1 MEEALR
7 FFRAYEVWVYLL
19 LGFGG
24 LIYVRKFVLAWGELR
39 GAAFGLER
47 DSAQGRLNQAAGI
60 LVLLL
65 TMAISEFV
73 LVSFVAP
80 TVPGAIPLLTPTLDL
95 LATPTVTLPPV
106 TPQPGEAALSATTT
120 VTPTLA
126 FTDNGCI
133 PDEIF
138 ISFPVEGD
146 EIRGAVEITGTVD
159 IPNFG
164 FYKLEMKRPEESNWL
179 TILAGNQI
187 RRGETLGTWNTSLL
201 PPGYHQLGL
210 VVTDNQGKILAP
222 CITQVRVTNPDVAP

>member
-19 LGFGG
+19 LAFGG
-24 LIYVRKFVLAWGELR
+24 LIYVRKFILAWQELR

-47 DSAQGRLNQAAGI
+47 DSAQGRLNQSAGI

-65 TMAISEFV
+65 TMAITEFV

-80 TVPGAIPLLTPTLDL
+80 TMPGAVPIPTPTLDL
-95 LATPTVTLPPV
+95 LATPTVTLPPE
-106 TPQPGEAALSATTT
+106 TPQTSEVLLPGTATI
-120 VTPTLA
+120 TPTLS
-126 FTDNGCI
+126 FTENGCI
-133 PDEIF
+133 PDQIF
-138 ISFPVEGD
+138 ISYPMEGD
-146 EIRGAVEITGTVD
+146 EISGAVEITGTVD
-159 IPNFG
+159 IPDFG
-164 FYKLEMKRPEESNWL
+164 FYKLEMKRPEETTWL

-187 RRGETLGTWNTSLL
+187 RQGETLGIWNTSLL

-222 CITQVRVTNPDVAP
+222 CITQVRVTNPEVTP